1 MSKKNNPKIHNF
13 NLGNEDFIELF
24 KLLKLLNLVGSGGEA
39 KGLID
44 EGFVKMNGVTETRKR
59 AKVRAD
65 DTVEIQ
71 DNLIRI
77 GK

>member
-1 MSKKNNPKIHNF
+1 MSKKSNLKIHNF

-24 KLLKLLNLVGSGGEA
+24 KLLKLLNLAGSGGEA

-44 EGFVKMNGVTETRKR
+44 EGFVKMNGETETRKR
-59 AKVRAD
+59 AKVTAGC
-65 DTVEIQ
+65 TVEIH

-77 GK
+77 EK